1 MKQEDKRYEEWLK
14 DVRNRQ
20 PMMSN
25 PEELTANIMQRV
37 ARMPKRNTRRKI
49 LIGSRLS
56 GVAAV
61 LLLCLLVGDLF
72 HTPMPDD
79 GRAGEWHLNGTQA
92 GKVNLW
98 QESTTCALP
107 EGWGKMHLAEKGEY
121 LFEQYI
127 QPKQMRQKKIKELIK
142 KTD

>member
-25 PEELTANIMQRV
+25 PEELTANIMHRV
-37 ARMPKRNTRRKI
+37 ARMPKRKTRKK
-49 LIGSRLS
+49 LLVVSRLS
-56 GVAAV
+56 GVAAA
-61 LLLCLLVGDLF
+61 LLFCLLVGEPF
-72 HTPMPDD
+72 FTPMPDD
-79 GRAGEWHLNGTQA
+79 GRAGEWHLNSTQA
-92 GKVNLW
+92 GKVNLR
-98 QESTTCALP
+98 QESAACALP
-107 EGWGKMHLAEKGEY
+107 EGWSKMHLAEKGEY

-127 QPKQMRQKKIKELIK
+127 QPRQMHQKKIRELIK